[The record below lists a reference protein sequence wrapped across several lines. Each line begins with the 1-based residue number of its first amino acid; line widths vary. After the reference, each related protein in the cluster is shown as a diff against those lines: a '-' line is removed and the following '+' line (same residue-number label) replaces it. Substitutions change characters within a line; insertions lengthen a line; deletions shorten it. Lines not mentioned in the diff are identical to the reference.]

1 MRANTLV
8 LAAAFAAAGCG
19 GERLGRVTGTVTA
32 GGRLVTSG
40 TVQFIPA
47 AGKAAVASIMPDGTY
62 TLTTYAHGDGA
73 LVGTHK
79 VVIHA
84 TRVGAGKLVEAKSI
98 EDEIA
103 LAKSASGKVLIPGKV
118 EWLVP
123 ERYSAPDTSD
133 LTATVEPGEQTI
145 NFDVPAK

>member
-1 MRANTLV
+1 MRISTLV
-8 LAAAFAAAGCG
+8 IVAALLASGCG
-19 GERLGRVTGTVTA
+19 GEKLGRVTGTVTA
-32 GGRLVTSG
+32 GGKPVSGG

-47 AGKAAVASIMPDGTY
+47 TGKAAVASINPDGTY
-62 TLTTYAHGDGA
+62 ALTTYDTGDGA
-73 LVGTHK
+73 LVGPHK

-103 LAKSASGKVLIPGKV
+103 LAQKGSGKILVPGKV

-123 ERYSAPDTSD
+123 ERYSAPGTSD

-145 NFDVPAK
+145 NFDLPAK